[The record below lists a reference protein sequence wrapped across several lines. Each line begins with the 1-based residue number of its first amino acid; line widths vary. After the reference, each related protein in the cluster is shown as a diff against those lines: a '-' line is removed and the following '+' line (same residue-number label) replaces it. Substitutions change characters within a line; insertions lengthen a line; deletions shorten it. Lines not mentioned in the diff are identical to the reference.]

1 MTHKGISLIVIF
13 LIAGLAV
20 AYFFCLPKELFA
32 GTEYSTVVT
41 DRNGELLGARI
52 AKDGQWRFPECD
64 TIPPKFQTSI
74 IEFEDKWFALHCGV
88 NPVSIARAAIGN
100 VKAGHVTS
108 GGSTITMQVVRMLR
122 RKERTLW
129 QKMIEAVLATRLEM
143 RYSKEKIL
151 ALYASHAPFG
161 GNVVGIEAAAWRYYG
176 KPAEELSWGETATLA
191 VLPNSPADIYPGRN
205 RKSLLNKRNRLLHK
219 MFKDGCIDSTD
230 LELALE
236 EPLPAAPEAL
246 PQEACHLVEY
256 YRKTN
261 PGKRSRTSIDIHL
274 QRQIQA
280 ITDQWNE
287 EFSRIGI
294 YDIAAVVVDVRT
306 GEVLSYVGNANPRRK
321 RPGADVDIARSPR
334 STGSILKPF
343 LYCAMLQEGELLP
356 NTLLPDI
363 PMNLG
368 GFSPQN
374 FNRQFDG
381 AVPASEALA
390 RSLNVPAVYM
400 LKKFGT
406 QRFLEV
412 LRRCGMTSLGK
423 SADHY
428 GLSLILGG
436 GECTLLDVTKAYSR
450 ISLSYQAADTTF
462 NDRKSPLH
470 NFPLKDKCALWYTL
484 DALKEVNRP
493 DEIDWRLISS
503 VKRVAWKTGTSYGF
517 RDAWAVG
524 VTPEYA
530 VGVWVGN
537 AEGQG
542 APGLVGARTAGPV
555 MFDIFNMLPSKEL
568 NDKYAADGWF
578 LEPVYGDYIKAEVC
592 PLSGHLAGPGCES
605 SNLLM
610 LPRKAMK
617 SEPCPYHKIVDGM
630 KTFILPPSMEWY
642 YRQNH
647 PEYAPY
653 SPEDSENYA
662 LMEFIYPEGG
672 STIYIPRQ
680 LDGSIAGI
688 TFNLAHRLPSAKIF
702 WHLDNEYVGQTQFI
716 HQLSL
721 TPAPGRHTV
730 TVVDDKGNSLSV
742 GFTIAVSEKD
752 TTRL

>member
-74 IEFEDKWFALHCGV
+74 IEFEDKWFALHRGV

-294 YDIAAVVVDVRT
+294 YDIHAER
-306 GEVLSYVGNANPRRK
+306 G
-321 RPGADVDIARSPR
+321 
-334 STGSILKPF
+334 
-343 LYCAMLQEGELLP
+343 QE
-356 NTLLPDI
+356 
-363 PMNLG
+363 PMW
-368 GFSPQN
+368 
-374 FNRQFDG
+374 
-381 AVPASEALA
+381 
-390 RSLNVPAVYM
+390 
-400 LKKFGT
+400 T
-406 QRFLEV
+406 
-412 LRRCGMTSLGK
+412 
-423 SADHY
+423 
-428 GLSLILGG
+428 
-436 GECTLLDVTKAYSR
+436 
-450 ISLSYQAADTTF
+450 
-462 NDRKSPLH
+462 
-470 NFPLKDKCALWYTL
+470 
-484 DALKEVNRP
+484 
-493 DEIDWRLISS
+493 
-503 VKRVAWKTGTSYGF
+503 
-517 RDAWAVG
+517 
-524 VTPEYA
+524 
-530 VGVWVGN
+530 
-537 AEGQG
+537 
-542 APGLVGARTAGPV
+542 
-555 MFDIFNMLPSKEL
+555 
-568 NDKYAADGWF
+568 
-578 LEPVYGDYIKAEVC
+578 
-592 PLSGHLAGPGCES
+592 
-605 SNLLM
+605 
-610 LPRKAMK
+610 
-617 SEPCPYHKIVDGM
+617 
-630 KTFILPPSMEWY
+630 
-642 YRQNH
+642 
-647 PEYAPY
+647 
-653 SPEDSENYA
+653 
-662 LMEFIYPEGG
+662 
-672 STIYIPRQ
+672 
-680 LDGSIAGI
+680 
-688 TFNLAHRLPSAKIF
+688 
-702 WHLDNEYVGQTQFI
+702 
-716 HQLSL
+716 
-721 TPAPGRHTV
+721 
-730 TVVDDKGNSLSV
+730 
-742 GFTIAVSEKD
+742 
-752 TTRL
+752 

>member
-20 AYFFCLPKELFA
+20 AFFFCLPKELFA

-122 RKERTLW
+122 GKERTLW

-191 VLPNSPADIYPGRN
+191 VLPNSPADIFPGRN

-294 YDIAAVVVDVRT
+294 YDIAAVVVDVHT

-542 APGLVGARTAGPV
+542 VPGLVGARTAGPV

-742 GFTIAVSEKD
+742 GFTIAVNEKGG
-752 TTRL
+752 R

>member
-52 AKDGQWRFPECD
+52 AKDGQWRFQECD

-122 RKERTLW
+122 GKERTLW

-191 VLPNSPADIYPGRN
+191 VLPNSPADIFPGRN

-294 YDIAAVVVDVRT
+294 YDIAAVVVDVHT

-568 NDKYAADGWF
+568 NDKGR
-578 LEPVYGDYIKAEVC
+578 G
-592 PLSGHLAGPGCES
+592 
-605 SNLLM
+605 
-610 LPRKAMK
+610 
-617 SEPCPYHKIVDGM
+617 
-630 KTFILPPSMEWY
+630 
-642 YRQNH
+642 
-647 PEYAPY
+647 
-653 SPEDSENYA
+653 
-662 LMEFIYPEGG
+662 
-672 STIYIPRQ
+672 
-680 LDGSIAGI
+680 
-688 TFNLAHRLPSAKIF
+688 LPSLRA
-702 WHLDNEYVGQTQFI
+702 
-716 HQLSL
+716 S
-721 TPAPGRHTV
+721 GRARMR
-730 TVVDDKGNSLSV
+730 VVKFAHAASKGD
-742 GFTIAVSEKD
+742 EK
-752 TTRL
+752 

>member
-20 AYFFCLPKELFA
+20 AYIFCLPKDLFA

-64 TIPPKFQTSI
+64 TVPPKFQTAI
-74 IEFEDKWFALHCGV
+74 IEFEDKWFALHRGM
-88 NPVSIARAAIGN
+88 NPVSIVRAAIGN
-100 VKAGHVTS
+100 VKAGRVTS

-122 RKERTLW
+122 RKERTLR
-129 QKMIEAVLATRLEM
+129 QKMIEAVLATRLEL
-143 RYSKEKIL
+143 RYSKERIL
-151 ALYASHAPFG
+151 ALYVSHAPFG

-176 KPAEELSWGETATLA
+176 KPADELSWGETATLA

-205 RKSLLNKRNRLLHK
+205 RESLLNKRNRLLHK

-246 PQEACHLVEY
+246 PQEAYHLVEY

-261 PGKRSRTSIDIHL
+261 PGEKSRTSIDIHL
-274 QRQIQA
+274 QRQVQA
-280 ITDQWNE
+280 ITNQWNE

-294 YDIAAVVVDVRT
+294 YDIAAVVVDVHT
-306 GEVLSYVGNANPRRK
+306 GEVLAYVGNANPHRK

-356 NTLLPDI
+356 KTLLPDI
-363 PMNLG
+363 PINLG

-406 QRFLEV
+406 QRFLEF

-450 ISLSYQAADTTF
+450 ISLSYQAADTIF
-462 NDRKSPLH
+462 NDRKSPDR
-470 NFPLKDKCALWYTL
+470 K
-484 DALKEVNRP
+484 
-493 DEIDWRLISS
+493 S
-503 VKRVAWKTGTSYGF
+503 VV
-517 RDAWAVG
+517 
-524 VTPEYA
+524 
-530 VGVWVGN
+530 
-537 AEGQG
+537 
-542 APGLVGARTAGPV
+542 
-555 MFDIFNMLPSKEL
+555 
-568 NDKYAADGWF
+568 
-578 LEPVYGDYIKAEVC
+578 
-592 PLSGHLAGPGCES
+592 
-605 SNLLM
+605 
-610 LPRKAMK
+610 
-617 SEPCPYHKIVDGM
+617 
-630 KTFILPPSMEWY
+630 
-642 YRQNH
+642 
-647 PEYAPY
+647 
-653 SPEDSENYA
+653 
-662 LMEFIYPEGG
+662 
-672 STIYIPRQ
+672 
-680 LDGSIAGI
+680 
-688 TFNLAHRLPSAKIF
+688 
-702 WHLDNEYVGQTQFI
+702 
-716 HQLSL
+716 
-721 TPAPGRHTV
+721 
-730 TVVDDKGNSLSV
+730 
-742 GFTIAVSEKD
+742 
-752 TTRL
+752 

>member
-13 LIAGLAV
+13 LLAFLAL
-20 AYFFCLPKELFA
+20 AYIFCLPKGMFA
-32 GTEYSTVVT
+32 DTEYSTVVT

-64 TIPPKFQTSI
+64 TVPPKFRTAI
-74 IEFEDKWFALHCGV
+74 TEFEDKWFALHRGV
-88 NPVSIARAAIGN
+88 NPVSIVRAAAGN
-100 VKAGHVTS
+100 VKAGRITS

-122 RKERTLW
+122 GKERTLR
-129 QKMIEAVLATRLEM
+129 QKMIEAVLATRLEL

-151 ALYASHAPFG
+151 AMYASHAPFG

-176 KPAEELSWGETATLA
+176 KPAGELSWGETATLA
-191 VLPNSPADIYPGRN
+191 VLPNSPADIHPGRN
-205 RKSLLNKRNRLLHK
+205 REDLLKKRNRLLRK

-236 EPLPAAPEAL
+236 EPLPTAPEAL
-246 PQEACHLVEY
+246 PQEAYHLVEHY
-256 YRKTN
+256 QKTN
-261 PGKRSRTSIDIHL
+261 PGEKSQTTIDIHL
-274 QRQIQA
+274 QRQVQA
-280 ITDQWNE
+280 ITDRWNE
-287 EFSRIGI
+287 EFSRTGI
-294 YDIAAVVVDVRT
+294 YDIAAVVADVHT
-306 GEVLSYVGNANPRRK
+306 CEVLAYVGNANPDRK

-343 LYCAMLQEGELLP
+343 LYCAMLQEGEMLP

-363 PMNLG
+363 PVNLG

-400 LKKFGT
+400 LKKFGV

-450 ISLSYQAADTTF
+450 ISLSYQAADTIF

-524 VTPEYA
+524 LTPEYA

-542 APGLVGARTAGPV
+542 VPGLVGARTAGPV
-555 MFDIFNMLPSKEL
+555 MFDIFNMLPSKEY

-592 PLSGHLAGPGCES
+592 PLSGHLAGSGCDS
-605 SNLLM
+605 ANLVM

-617 SEPCPYHKIVDGM
+617 STPCPYHKIADGI

-647 PEYAPY
+647 PEYAPC

-662 LMEFIYPEGG
+662 PMEFIYPEGG

-702 WHLDNEYVGQTQFI
+702 WHLDNEYVGETQFI

-742 GFTIAVSEKD
+742 GFTIVVSEKD
-752 TTRL
+752 STRH

>member
-129 QKMIEAVLATRLEM
+129 QKMIEAVLATRLEL

-191 VLPNSPADIYPGRN
+191 VLPNSPADIFPGRN

-294 YDIAAVVVDVRT
+294 YDIAAVVVDVHT

-503 VKRVAWKTGTSYGF
+503 GMH
-517 RDAWAVG
+517 
-524 VTPEYA
+524 
-530 VGVWVGN
+530 
-537 AEGQG
+537 GQ
-542 APGLVGARTAGPV
+542 
-555 MFDIFNMLPSKEL
+555 
-568 NDKYAADGWF
+568 
-578 LEPVYGDYIKAEVC
+578 
-592 PLSGHLAGPGCES
+592 
-605 SNLLM
+605 
-610 LPRKAMK
+610 
-617 SEPCPYHKIVDGM
+617 
-630 KTFILPPSMEWY
+630 
-642 YRQNH
+642 
-647 PEYAPY
+647 
-653 SPEDSENYA
+653 
-662 LMEFIYPEGG
+662 
-672 STIYIPRQ
+672 
-680 LDGSIAGI
+680 
-688 TFNLAHRLPSAKIF
+688 
-702 WHLDNEYVGQTQFI
+702 
-716 HQLSL
+716 
-721 TPAPGRHTV
+721 
-730 TVVDDKGNSLSV
+730 
-742 GFTIAVSEKD
+742 
-752 TTRL
+752 